1 MLITLC
7 LIILGYMI
15 VGKDVK
21 PLVERLKSVDW
32 KSKFAALAGKLRE
45 YAVKAGRVAVRPLLQ
60 FYYVM
65 TDAETT
71 TLEKALIYGAIIY
84 TVSPISVIPSA
95 VYHIFGILDEGAAIA
110 FVYKKVKDKITPAIN
125 LKVDETIE
133 EWFGPDYHVS
143 EVVTSAK

>member
-1 MLITLC
+1 MLLTLC

-15 VGKDVK
+15 VGKDAK
-21 PLVERLKSVDW
+21 PWVEKLKSVDW
-32 KSKFAALAGKLRE
+32 KSKADKIVGKIKE
-45 YAVKAGRVAVRPLLQ
+45 YAIKAGRVAVRPLLQ

-71 TLEKALIYGAIIY
+71 TMEKALIYGAIIY
-84 TVSPISVIPSA
+84 TVSPVSVIPAA

-110 FVYKKVKDKITPAIN
+110 FVYKKVKNKITPAIN

-133 EWFGPDYHVS
+133 DWFGPDYSVS
-143 EVVTSAK
+143 EAGCIE